1 MSEERFRELWAKV
14 EHIGKIEHL
23 SDDALLALGG
33 IFGEL
38 KSKINKQAER
48 VEELEKQAP
57 GIELELINGELAD
70 ALEQNKRYRKALEEI
85 MKIDENHKWNLY
97 GLAYSIA
104 EKTLSKL
111 EVEE

>member
-38 KSKINKQAER
+38 KSKINEQAER
-48 VEELEKQAP
+48 VQELEK
-57 GIELELINGELAD
+57 ELRFCKVANYILKE
-70 ALEQNKRYRKALEEI
+70 AL
-85 MKIDENHKWNLY
+85 D
-97 GLAYSIA
+97 S
-104 EKTLSKL
+104 EK
-111 EVEE
+111 